1 MAIITLTS
9 DWGIKDYYAAM
20 VKGAIL
26 SRLPDAVVVDITHSI
41 VPYHLN
47 NASFVLKNTFGTF
60 PKSTIHIVDITSD
73 ATIEMPHV
81 LVVYDGYYFIGTD
94 NGIFS
99 LIFDRAPDEI
109 FEIDMIQDTDTF
121 TFSAHDLFIKVAEH
135 IVAGKPLEEIG
146 PRRDKL
152 THRIPLKPVT
162 SKDLVKGH
170 VMYIDNY
177 ENVFTNITREM
188 FLQVGKKRKFSV
200 SFGASRY
207 QVDVI
212 SQSYKDVSEGEILAL
227 FSSTG
232 QLEIAVSMG
241 NAAGLLGLKLD
252 DSVRVE
258 FSG

>member
-9 DWGIKDYYAAM
+9 DWGIKDHYAGM

-26 SRLPDAVVVDITHSI
+26 SKIPGAVVVDISHSV

-47 NASFVLKNTFGTF
+47 SASFVLKNTFASF
-60 PKSTIHIVDITSD
+60 PKNTIHIVDITSD

-81 LVVYDGYYFIGTD
+81 VVDYEGYYFIGTD

-99 LIFDRAPDEI
+99 LIFDHAPEGI
-109 FEIDMIQDTDTF
+109 FEIEMMQDTDTF

-135 IVAGKPLEEIG
+135 IAAGKPLNEIG
-146 PRRDKL
+146 PKREKL
-152 THRIPLKPVT
+152 TQRISLNPVT
-162 SKDLVKGH
+162 SEDLIKGH
-170 VMYIDNY
+170 AIYIDSY

-188 FLQVGKKRKFSV
+188 FFKVGKGRKFSI

-207 QVDVI
+207 EVDAI

-227 FSSTG
+227 FNSTG
-232 QLEIAVSMG
+232 HLEIAVGMG
-241 NAAGLLGLKLD
+241 NAAGLLGLNLD

-258 FSG
+258 FK

>member
-9 DWGIKDYYAAM
+9 DWGINDHYAGM

-26 SRLPDAVVVDITHSI
+26 SKLPGAVVVDISHSI

-47 NASFVLKNTFGTF
+47 SASFVLKNTFASF
-60 PKSTIHIVDITSD
+60 PKYTIHIVDITSD

-81 LVVYDGYYFIGTD
+81 VVVYDGYYFIGTD

-109 FEIDMIQDTDTF
+109 YEIDMIQDTDTF
-121 TFSAHDLFIKVAEH
+121 TFSAHDLFVKVAEH
-135 IVAGKPLEEIG
+135 IATGKPLDEIG
-146 PRRDKL
+146 PKRDKL
-152 THRIPLKPVT
+152 TQRISLNPVT
-162 SKDLVKGH
+162 SEGLIKGH
-170 VMYIDNY
+170 VIYIDSY
-177 ENVFTNITREM
+177 QNVFTNITREM
-188 FLQVGKKRKFSV
+188 FTQVGKRRKFSI

-207 QVDVI
+207 EVDAI

-232 QLEIAVSMG
+232 HLEIAVGMG

-258 FSG
+258 FRV